1 MHYFD
6 EARPRLSNGLP
17 LHPWGQAIP
26 EPNLRPLAEGGWEI
40 SLMLGSPV
48 AYWHSTIVQDDGDL
62 TYWLN
67 QWRADPEKFIQRCWP
82 DFDPRPRKR
91 VEKPRAASSGKPT
104 LSLDDI
110 L

>member
-26 EPNLRPLAEGGWEI
+26 EPNLRPLAEGGYEI

-48 AYWHSTIVQDDGDL
+48 SYWHSTIVHTDQELLD
-62 TYWLN
+62 WLHN
-67 QWRADPEKFIQRCWP
+67 WRADPEATIRLCWP
-82 DFDPRPRKR
+82 DFDPRPRK
-91 VEKPRAASSGKPT
+91 AAPKAAPGGKPT
-104 LSLDDI
+104 LSLEDI